1 MNWIMR
7 NFLRGL
13 IIVVPIAVTSY
24 VVYRAFVAA
33 DALLPT
39 RFPGLGIVIVFGG
52 ILLIGVLASNFVGR
66 KVLEWTEVVFTRA
79 PLVRIIYAAIRDL
92 LEAFVGDKKRFD
104 RPVAVALS
112 ESGDLMT
119 LGFVTQED
127 LTFLALPGRVA
138 VYLPFSYSMA
148 GSVIVVP
155 ASRVQALPSD
165 SASVMALIVSGGVS
179 RAAV

>member
-1 MNWIMR
+1 MNWIVK

-13 IIVVPIAVTSY
+13 IIVVPIAVSLY

-33 DALLPT
+33 DALLPM
-39 RFPGLGIVIVFGG
+39 RIPGLGIVIVFAG
-52 ILLIGVLASNFVGR
+52 IVVMGAIASNFVIG
-66 KVLEWTEVVFTRA
+66 KLLQVTELVFTRA

-104 RPVAVALS
+104 RPVAVSLTG
-112 ESGDLMT
+112 SGDLMT
-119 LGFVTQED
+119 LGFVTQDD
-127 LTFLALPGRVA
+127 LTFLSLPGHVA

-155 ASRVQALPSD
+155 AERVRPLPSD

-179 RAAV
+179 RATP